1 MAYLVLARKYRPERF
16 SEIVGQEHITRTL
29 ANAISLDR
37 LHHAYLFCGIRGL
50 GKTTAARILAKCLTC
65 EQAPTI
71 EPCGTCRQCI
81 GIKEGNAV
89 DVVEIDGA
97 SNNSV
102 DDVRKL
108 REQVHHLPLVAKRKV
123 YIIDEVHMMSTSAF
137 NALLKTLEEPPPHVT
152 FIFATTDPHKV
163 IETILS
169 RVSRFDF
176 RRVHPEPMVG
186 HLRNI
191 LSREEMAIEEEGMRM
206 VARLSDGSVRDALTY
221 LDKVISFAADPA
233 NISTDEVRVILG
245 QVDRFA
251 ITELLDAVLAS
262 DAAATLARFEHIAST
277 ASNLMHVAVLILQHL
292 RDLAVV
298 QATGASPGQRATLL
312 NVSTAVQ
319 TQLLEQAQRQPP
331 ARIAQLFDRFTTV
344 VERAA
349 QSSAPR
355 LVIEMGLLELVH
367 AAPMKPLGELV
378 ERLRALEQGGGARG
392 PRETAPAGRNAT
404 GAAPNAGRPPVTKA
418 DNIEK
423 TTPGRLADSIRRD
436 QPKLRPQAGSSPG
449 GAKATDDKNPYW
461 KMLGMDPGSSQA
473 PERQDP
479 PPSTQPNQQEAPRG
493 GEVPSAT
500 PRESDANFQ
509 LDGRPVT
516 PSPHADGVRIE
527 DDASAGCP
535 SSRCTPK
542 PAIPWREMEPL
553 PVWESLVSALADED
567 SFAHAVFNDMGFVGL
582 TEECLTLACPKNS
595 FVWQQFSE
603 TPQLAQHLHRVIEE
617 RLGIP
622 ARVEY
627 IDQAPSMPHTPTITM
642 LTRARDEAHV
652 QHTNALAREHTSV
665 RALVDNFEAEVSHV
679 RSLRGPE
686 PS

>member
-1 MAYLVLARKYRPERF
+1 MNGQTNFGFESGDQLAC
-16 SEIVGQEHITRTL
+16 S
-29 ANAISLDR
+29 
-37 LHHAYLFCGIRGL
+37 C
-50 GKTTAARILAKCLTC
+50 
-65 EQAPTI
+65 
-71 EPCGTCRQCI
+71 
-81 GIKEGNAV
+81 
-89 DVVEIDGA
+89 
-97 SNNSV
+97 
-102 DDVRKL
+102 
-108 REQVHHLPLVAKRKV
+108 
-123 YIIDEVHMMSTSAF
+123 
-137 NALLKTLEEPPPHVT
+137 
-152 FIFATTDPHKV
+152 
-163 IETILS
+163 
-169 RVSRFDF
+169 
-176 RRVHPEPMVG
+176 
-186 HLRNI
+186 
-191 LSREEMAIEEEGMRM
+191 
-206 VARLSDGSVRDALTY
+206 
-221 LDKVISFAADPA
+221 
-233 NISTDEVRVILG
+233 
-245 QVDRFA
+245 
-251 ITELLDAVLAS
+251 
-262 DAAATLARFEHIAST
+262 RFEQPGHIF
-277 ASNLMHVAVLILQHL
+277 
-292 RDLAVV
+292 
-298 QATGASPGQRATLL
+298 
-312 NVSTAVQ
+312 
-319 TQLLEQAQRQPP
+319 QAQYMS

-378 ERLRALEQGGGARG
+378 ERLRALEQGGEARG

-461 KMLGMDPGSSQA
+461 KMLGMDPESSQA

-479 PPSTQPNQQEAPRG
+479 PPSTQPNQQEAPRR

-603 TPQLAQHLHRVIEE
+603 TPQLAQHLRRNRKYYLV
-617 RLGIP
+617 
-622 ARVEY
+622 
-627 IDQAPSMPHTPTITM
+627 TIFFYPP
-642 LTRARDEAHV
+642 
-652 QHTNALAREHTSV
+652 NHTSLYSIPMQLS
-665 RALVDNFEAEVSHV
+665 ATQPKSEFGKNKK
-679 RSLRGPE
+679 
-686 PS
+686 

>member
-29 ANAISLDR
+29 ANAISVDR

-50 GKTTAARILAKCLTC
+50 GKTSAARILAKCLTC
-65 EQAPTI
+65 DQAPTT
-71 EPCGTCRQCI
+71 EPCGTCRQCV
-81 GIKEGNAV
+81 GVREGNAV

-176 RRVHPEPMVG
+176 RRVHPEPMVE
-186 HLRNI
+186 HLRDI
-191 LSREEMAIEEEGMRM
+191 LTREEMAIEEEGMRM

-221 LDKVISFAADPA
+221 LDKVISFAADPSK
-233 NISTDEVRVILG
+233 ISTDEVRIILG

-251 ITELLDAVLAS
+251 ITELLDAVLTS
-262 DAAATLARFEHIAST
+262 DAAATLERFERIAGT
-277 ASNLMHVAVLILQHL
+277 ASDLMHVAVLILQHL

-298 QATGASPGQRATLL
+298 QATSDAPDQRATLL
-312 NVSTAVQ
+312 NVSTSVHA
-319 TQLLEQAQRQPP
+319 QLLEQAQQQSPT
-331 ARIAQLFDRFTTV
+331 RIAQLFDRFTTV

-367 AAPMKPLGELV
+367 VAPMQPLGDLV
-378 ERLRALEQGGGARG
+378 ERLRAIEKNNGGGGHRAAPSPQARPPEKPDVDSG
-392 PRETAPAGRNAT
+392 PRVEPR
-404 GAAPNAGRPPVTKA
+404 GAAKKEERAPPSRGQPSA
-418 DNIEK
+418 DE
-423 TTPGRLADSIRRD
+423 
-436 QPKLRPQAGSSPG
+436 Q
-449 GAKATDDKNPYW
+449 KNPYW
-461 KMLGMDPGSSQA
+461 KILGMEPGESRAQA
-473 PERQDP
+473 THGDFHLDHEPQR
-479 PPSTQPNQQEAPRG
+479 
-493 GEVPSAT
+493 SAS
-500 PRESDANFQ
+500 RD
-509 LDGRPVT
+509 
-516 PSPHADGVRIE
+516 DGVRIQ

-553 PVWESLVSALADED
+553 PVWESLVSALSDED
-567 SFAHAVFNDMGFVGL
+567 NFAHAVFLDMGFVGL
-582 TEECLTLACPKNS
+582 TEDTLTLACPKNS
-595 FVWQQFSE
+595 FLWQQFSQ
-603 TPQLAQHLHRVIEE
+603 TPELAQHLHRVIEE

-622 ARVEY
+622 AQVKY
-627 IDQAPSMPHTPTITM
+627 LDQAPSMPQLPTITM
-642 LTRARDEAHV
+642 LQLARDDAHV
-652 QHTNALAREHTSV
+652 QKTKTLAHEHTSV
-665 RALVDNFEAEVSHV
+665 RALVDNFEAEIAQVQ
-679 RSLRGPE
+679 SLNDPRPR
-686 PS
+686 